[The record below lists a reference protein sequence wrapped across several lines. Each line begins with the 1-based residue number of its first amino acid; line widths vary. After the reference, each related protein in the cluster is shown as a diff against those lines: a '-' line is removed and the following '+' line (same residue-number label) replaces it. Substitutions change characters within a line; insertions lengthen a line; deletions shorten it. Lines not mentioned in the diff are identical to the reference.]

1 MLWHFIKST
10 RGYFYTKLFSKYY
23 VNINCAD
30 AICSAFGH
38 FVKLLLVRILPSS
51 RSGQPVINL
60 DSSSFFESTI
70 AGSGSSYSIVSSNML
85 FVSFLVISTS
95 FPSTTSLRSSQINHL
110 RSFLCTLMLEV
121 CPASSDSYQWP
132 ESVITLKLLWT
143 KYHYQDEEES
153 KLYNPQLPIVPFKLS
168 TSSQVDCIINLSAVS
183 V

>member
-1 MLWHFIKST
+1 MASVVTFLKST
-10 RGYFYTKLFSKYY
+10 RGYLWTKLFSKYY

-38 FVKLLLVRILPSS
+38 FEIELSVRIPPSS

-70 AGSGSSYSIVSSNML
+70 AGSGSSYSIVSLNM
-85 FVSFLVISTS
+85 SFDSIVVISTS

-121 CPASSDSYQWP
+121 CPASSGSYQWP
-132 ESVITLKLLWT
+132 NKC
-143 KYHYQDEEES
+143 HYSFNVS
-153 KLYNPQLPIVPFKLS
+153 KFHKWIL
-168 TSSQVDCIINLSAVS
+168 QVVS
-183 V
+183 WMKMSRKRY